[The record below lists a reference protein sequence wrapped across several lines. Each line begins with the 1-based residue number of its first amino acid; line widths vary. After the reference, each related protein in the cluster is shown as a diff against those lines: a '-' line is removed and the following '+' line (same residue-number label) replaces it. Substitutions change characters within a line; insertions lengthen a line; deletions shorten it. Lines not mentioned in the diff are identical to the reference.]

1 MGSAQI
7 GLPPSG
13 SPQKRKLI
21 KKVTPPLSKETD
33 QYSYS
38 GTGNKPVKPPS
49 NYSRG
54 SRHVSQNRVAGG
66 NKALPALGPKRMGRE
81 RSSDAIGLNQNSGG
95 LAADQL

>member
-1 MGSAQI
+1 MGQDM
-7 GLPPSG
+7 
-13 SPQKRKLI
+13 
-21 KKVTPPLSKETD
+21 D

-54 SRHVSQNRVAGG
+54 SRQVSQNRVAGG
-66 NKALPALGPKRMGRE
+66 NKALPALGPKRMSRE
-81 RSSDAIGLNQNSGG
+81 RSSDAIGASRTSGG